1 MAPILNAPSI
11 VWQGTNGNDKK
22 IGTARSEMF
31 LGFFGNDTLNGMG
44 GNDVL
49 DGSHGNDVV
58 IGGAGIDTISIMGSD
73 RLTGGAATDIFIATG
88 TMFNLR
94 LPSNNS
100 VITDF
105 KAAGPGRDVLQ
116 LANFGVKWADRDK
129 DMNDGFSITQK
140 GKNALVQIEDA
151 GGNLYKITLNNV
163 KVGALNLQ
171 NVQLINSPIQFS
183 AGPDAPVGEPAAV
196 VAPTGDI
203 IYGTE
208 EAELLTGTRLGE
220 LVMGYEGN
228 DTLKGL
234 GGDDTL
240 NGQSGADVMFG
251 GRGADR
257 IYVSGTDNAWG
268 GAGADVFV
276 FTSHAAYPEITDGG
290 RGIIRDYS
298 AADGVIEFLGF
309 DVAWADRDRGLEDGM
324 AFIQNGK
331 DTLIRLV
338 DADGEIM
345 ALTLKNT
352 LVSSLTEDDFAF
364 YF

>member
-1 MAPILNAPSI
+1 MAPISNAPSI

-116 LANFGVKWADRDK
+116 LANFGAKWADRDK

-196 VAPTGDI
+196 VAPGDPVF
-203 IYGTE
+203 GTDG
-208 EAELLTGTRLGE
+208 ADSMVGTSDIDFLIG
-220 LVMGYEGN
+220 MAGN
-228 DTLKGL
+228 DTLKGMI
-234 GGDDTL
+234 GNDTL
-240 NGQSGADVMFG
+240 NGQSGADVLYG
-251 GRGADR
+251 GKGADR
-257 IYVSGTDNAWG
+257 IYVSGTDKAWG
-268 GAGADVFV
+268 GAGADNFV
-276 FTSHAAYPEITDGG
+276 FLSHAAYGDFTDGG
-290 RGIIRDYS
+290 RAVIRDYS

-338 DADGEIM
+338 DTDGAIM